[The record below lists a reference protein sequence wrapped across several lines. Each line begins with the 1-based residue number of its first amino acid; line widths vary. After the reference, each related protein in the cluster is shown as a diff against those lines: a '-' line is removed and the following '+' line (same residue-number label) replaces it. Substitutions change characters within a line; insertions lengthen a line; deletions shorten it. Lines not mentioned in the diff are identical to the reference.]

1 MAVGDVLQIDIGD
14 GNIISQKVVSID
26 KDENGRIIGY
36 TTVDV
41 IPQ

>member
-1 MAVGDVLQIDIGD
+1 MEIGSVLNVDIGD
-14 GNIISQKVVSID
+14 GNIVQQKVVEID